1 MFFKARRDGTIE
13 LQLDP
18 VVCDVVGRICAEL
31 RESLAEGVDDPSMR
45 RLFPTAYTDAPERE
59 RAYAELV
66 RDDLVGSRLLAL
78 DTVAATIDDDR
89 ITTEQAEQWM
99 AALNAV
105 RLTLG
110 TRLDVSEDR
119 DPVRRRRGRSLV
131 PAVHD
136 LRLAEHVARLVD
148 RGGHPALTREPEL
161 ARHHTARS
169 HHVGD
174 DLAHV
179 GADLT
184 GGELLHREPID
195 DAVGDAPRVLEL
207 EVQFVLHVGGDGE
220 AGRRRREQVL
230 DRRLAPDARCVGPR
244 VTRVQLHGALVDST

>member
-18 VVCDVVGRICAEL
+18 VVRDVVGRVCAEL
-31 RESLAEGVDDPSMR
+31 RESLADGTDDPSMR

-89 ITTEQAEQWM
+89 ITAEQAEQWM

-119 DPVRRRRGRSLV
+119 DPYDVDEHDPLFPQFMIYDLLSMLLGSLIAAVSRR
-131 PAVHD
+131 
-136 LRLAEHVARLVD
+136 
-148 RGGHPALTREPEL
+148 
-161 ARHHTARS
+161 
-169 HHVGD
+169 
-174 DLAHV
+174 
-179 GADLT
+179 
-184 GGELLHREPID
+184 
-195 DAVGDAPRVLEL
+195 
-207 EVQFVLHVGGDGE
+207 
-220 AGRRRREQVL
+220 
-230 DRRLAPDARCVGPR
+230 
-244 VTRVQLHGALVDST
+244 